1 MGFGGSALLFAFEV
15 NSASQTENS
24 WRKTMPGHILT
35 THVGSLPRS
44 ADVTDLIFAQERGE
58 AIDPAQFD
66 YVIGAAVDDAVARQ
80 VAAGVDLVSDGE
92 MSKISY
98 ATYIKDRITG
108 FDGDSPRTPPQDLE
122 MFPGFLNRQD
132 KGGGTPSY
140 RRPKCVGEIR
150 PKTLAPLEADLK
162 HMAAALAKHS
172 PAGGFMNAA
181 SPGVIALFQPNEYY
195 PSQDAYLEALAEA
208 MRPEYEA
215 IVAAGLYLQLD
226 SPDLGLGRHMMYKD
240 RSDEEYLRLI
250 GGHVEAL
257 NHALRNVPADRV
269 RMHVCWG
276 NYEGP
281 HCCDV
286 EMGLIL
292 PTLMSAKPAA
302 LLFETSNPRHQADW
316 NDFADMVDRIPD
328 DKILIPGVIDSTT
341 NFIEHPRVVA
351 ERIER
356 YANIVGRER
365 VIAGT
370 DCGFSTFAG
379 FGVVD
384 PDIVYAKLK
393 TLSEG
398 AALASER
405 LWKNAA

>member
-1 MGFGGSALLFAFEV
+1 MAD
-15 NSASQTENS
+15 
-24 WRKTMPGHILT
+24 RILT

-44 ADVTDLIFAQERGE
+44 AAVTDLVFAQERGE
-58 AIDPAQFD
+58 AVDTATFNS
-66 YVIGAAVDDAVARQ
+66 VIGSAVDDAVKRQ
-80 VAAGVDLVSDGE
+80 VESGVDLVSDGE

-108 FDGDSPRTPPQDLE
+108 FDGDSPRTPPKDLE
-122 MFPGFLNRQD
+122 MFPSFLERQS
-132 KGGGTPSY
+132 KGGGTPTY
-140 RRPKCVGEIR
+140 RRPKCVGPITL
-150 PKTLAPLEADLK
+150 KTLTPLEDDLA
-162 HMAAALAKHS
+162 HMKAAMTAHR
-172 PAGGFMNAA
+172 PVGGFMNSA
-181 SPGVIALFQPNEYY
+181 SPGVIALFQPNEHY

-240 RSDEEYLRLI
+240 RSDAEYLTLI

-286 EMGLIL
+286 EMGVIL
-292 PTLMSAKPAA
+292 PTLMAAKPAA
-302 LLFETSNPRHQADW
+302 LLFETSNPRHAADW
-316 NDFADMVDRIPD
+316 NYFVEMADIIPD

-341 NFIEHPRVVA
+341 NFVEHPRVVA

-356 YANIVGRER
+356 YANIIGRER

-384 PDIVYAKLK
+384 PEIVYAKLK
-393 TLSEG
+393 TLAEG
-398 AALASER
+398 AELASQR
-405 LWKNAA
+405 LWRQAA

>member
-1 MGFGGSALLFAFEV
+1 MT
-15 NSASQTENS
+15 N
-24 WRKTMPGHILT
+24 RILT

-44 ADVTDLIFAQERGE
+44 EAVTDLVFAQERGE
-58 AIDPAQFD
+58 PINAAEFGR
-66 YVIGAAVDDAVARQ
+66 VIGAAVDDVVRLQ
-80 VAAGVDLVSDGE
+80 VASGIDLVSDGE

-108 FDGDSPRTPPQDLE
+108 FDGDSPRTPPKDLE
-122 MFPGFLNRQD
+122 AFPSFLERQS
-132 KGGGTPSY
+132 KGGGTPTY
-140 RRPKCVGEIR
+140 RRPKCVGPIAV
-150 PKTLAPLEADLK
+150 KSMAPLEEDVA
-162 HMAAALAKHS
+162 HMQAAITSHQ
-172 PAGGFMNAA
+172 PVGGFMNAA

-195 PSQDAYLEALAEA
+195 ATQDAYLEALAEA

-215 IVAAGLYLQLD
+215 IVAAGLLLQLD

-240 RSDEEYLRLI
+240 RSDDEYLKLI

-257 NHALRNVPADRV
+257 NHALRNVPANRV

-281 HCCDV
+281 HHCDV
-286 EMGLIL
+286 EMGVIL
-292 PTLMSAKPAA
+292 PTLMQAKPAG
-302 LLFETSNPRHQADW
+302 LLFETSNPRHQHDW
-316 NDFADMVDRIPD
+316 NFFAEMLDIIPE
-328 DKILIPGVIDSTT
+328 DKVLIPGVIDSTT

-356 YANIVGRER
+356 FAGIIGRER

-384 PDIVYAKLK
+384 PAIVWAKLK
-393 TLSEG
+393 TLADG
-398 AALASER
+398 AELASKK
-405 LWKNAA
+405 LW